1 MTIHHQQGDRRE
13 AYARLADP
21 SIYRDTVPPHERP
34 VPPAGDSTAQWA
46 GEQTATGSDVGDADR
61 ARDRGYDRAEAPA
74 EGYDE
79 APARRDDAEEYAE
92 VGVRERFGGVN
103 WGAGFYGWLVAVAMT
118 VLLTG
123 VAGAVV
129 GMLDRLLP
137 AFPGPADLAPTTLAL
152 AATATVVVVLM
163 GAHFA
168 GGYVAGRMS
177 RFDGG
182 KQGAGVWVT
191 GVLMTMTVV
200 GAGLLFG
207 WQYNLFARVDL
218 PSFSLPQE
226 TLGIAGAGA
235 AVAALLGTLLAAIGG
250 GKVGRGY
257 HRKVDEYAYDADLDT
272 W

>member
-21 SIYRDTVPPHERP
+21 SIYRDAAPSREHP
-34 VPPAGDSTAQWA
+34 VPPAGDSTARWSE
-46 GEQTATGSDVGDADR
+46 EQTAHGSDAGDADR
-61 ARDRGYDRAEAPA
+61 TYDGAYDRVEAPA
-74 EGYDE
+74 ERYDD
-79 APARRDDAEEYAE
+79 APARHDEGEYVE

-123 VAGAVV
+123 LAGAVV
-129 GMLDRLLP
+129 GILDRLLP
-137 AFPGPADLAPTTLAL
+137 GFPGPADLAPSTLTVAA
-152 AATATVVVVLM
+152 AATLVVVLM
-163 GAHFA
+163 AAHFA

-182 KQGAGVWVT
+182 KQGAGVWIT
-191 GVLMTMTVV
+191 GLLMTMTVG
-200 GAGLLFG
+200 GAGLMFG
-207 WQYNLFARVDL
+207 WQYNVFARVDL
-218 PSFSLPQE
+218 PSFSLPPE

-257 HRKVDEYAYDADLDT
+257 HRKVDEYAYDGDLDS

>member
-1 MTIHHQQGDRRE
+1 MTIHDQQGDRRE
-13 AYARLADP
+13 AYTRLADP
-21 SIYRDTVPPHERP
+21 SIYRDTVPPREHP
-34 VPPAGDSTAQWA
+34 VPPTGDTTAQWN
-46 GEQTATGSDVGDADR
+46 GEETVHDGVDR
-61 ARDRGYDRAEAPA
+61 SEPSA

-79 APARRDDAEEYAE
+79 APARHADADEYAE
-92 VGVRERFGGVN
+92 VGVRDRFGGVN
-103 WGAGFYGWLVAVAMT
+103 WGAGFYGWLVTVSMT

-129 GMLDRLLP
+129 GLLDRLVP
-137 AFPGPADLAPTTLAL
+137 AFPGPEDLAPQTLAVAA
-152 AATATVVVVLM
+152 AATLVVVLM

-182 KQGAGVWVT
+182 KQGAGVWIT
-191 GVLMTMTVV
+191 GLLMTMTVG

-207 WQYNLFARVDL
+207 WQYNLFAAVDL
-218 PSFSLPQE
+218 PSVPLPAE
-226 TLGIAGAGA
+226 TLGTAGVVVA
-235 AVAALLGTLLAAIGG
+235 AAALLGTLLAAIGG

-257 HRKVDEYAYDADLDT
+257 HRKVDEYAWDADLDS